1 MTQDLV
7 HARPGHR
14 RTSATLAAMVARV
27 QKGLIRVASLVID
40 RSMTSR
46 RGCFARFYRRRLEE
60 SGRKGAADP
69 AQGKG
74 TPPEGAATSWVA
86 RNLALWSRTLEPL
99 RPLDRPRAR
108 ATAWDASWPV
118 PRELTSVRQ
127 ARHQVTAQLGDWNLE
142 GLADTAELLVSEL
155 VTNALRHTRGPLRLN
170 LQVRGSR
177 LRCEVEDTAPAGP
190 VRRVVDIDAE
200 GGRGTELLD
209 LLADAWGSTRT
220 ATGKTTWCEIQTQAP
235 PPKSSPA
242 SD

>member
-1 MTQDLV
+1 M
-7 HARPGHR
+7 
-14 RTSATLAAMVARV
+14 
-27 QKGLIRVASLVID
+27 ASRAIN
-40 RSMTSR
+40 RSTASR
-46 RGCFARFYRRRLEE
+46 RGCIARYYRRRLEE

-69 AQGKG
+69 AQGEG
-74 TPPEGAATSWVA
+74 PSPEGAGTSWVA

-108 ATAWDASWPV
+108 ATAWDASWPI

-127 ARHQVTAQLGDWNLE
+127 ARRLVTAQLRDWNLE

-170 LQVRGSR
+170 LQVRGPR

-190 VRRVVDIDAE
+190 VRRVVDTDAE

-220 ATGKTTWCEIQTQAP
+220 ATGKTTWCVMLTQTP
-235 PPKSSPA
+235 SPKGSPA

>member
-1 MTQDLV
+1 MASQAIDPST
-7 HARPGHR
+7 
-14 RTSATLAAMVARV
+14 TSGWGR
-27 QKGLIRVASLVID
+27 
-40 RSMTSR
+40 
-46 RGCFARFYRRRLEE
+46 FARLYRRRLEE

-74 TPPEGAATSWVA
+74 SSPQGASTSWLA

-108 ATAWDASWPV
+108 ATAWDASWPIA
-118 PRELTSVRQ
+118 RELTSVRQ
-127 ARHQVTAQLGDWNLE
+127 ARRLVRAQLGDWELE

-177 LRCEVEDTAPAGP
+177 LRCEVEDTDPTGP
-190 VRRVVDIDAE
+190 VRSVVDADAE

-209 LLADAWGSTRT
+209 LLTEAWGSTRT
-220 ATGKTTWCEIQTQAP
+220 ATGKTTWCEMLTQTP
-235 PPKSSPA
+235 SSKGSPA